1 MRRFYDKQSFSQSQQ
16 AVLGEAASHHI
27 GKVLRMQ
34 PDDELVIFNG
44 DGGEWHARI
53 TSVGKRNVTVDV
65 LTHVANNRTPG
76 IAANIALPII
86 KGDRMDYAL
95 QKATELGAAAFQPL
109 VTERTEV
116 KLYNDRIDKK
126 LLHWQQVAIS
136 ACEQCGMNRVPSV
149 EPPMRL
155 NEYLEKIATEAI
167 AGALKLIAH
176 PGEQTLPNSILC
188 EATQITLLTGPEGG
202 FSSSEVE
209 AAISAGFQP
218 FALGQRI
225 LRAETAPPALLA
237 AIWMARGE

>member
-34 PDDELVIFNG
+34 PGDDLVVFNG

-65 LTHVANNRTPG
+65 LAHLANNRTPG
-76 IAANIALPII
+76 IVANIALPVI

-95 QKATELGAAAFQPL
+95 QKATELGAASFQPL

-126 LLHWQQVAIS
+126 LLHWQQVVTS
-136 ACEQCGMNRVPSV
+136 ACEQCGMNRVPTV

-155 NEYLEKIATEAI
+155 QEYLEKITAGTI
-167 AGALKLIAH
+167 AGELKLIAH
-176 PGEQTLPNSILC
+176 PGEQALTSNTLC
-188 EATQITLLTGPEGG
+188 GATQITVLTGPEGG
-202 FSSSEVE
+202 FSAAEVE
-209 AAISAGFQP
+209 TAIAAGFQP